1 MIKVEIWSD
10 VVCPFCYVGK
20 ERFENV
26 LSTFEYKDQVEV
38 IWKSFELD
46 PISKPAPN
54 TSALDDLARKKGWS
68 QSQINESTQYLTQ
81 IGKVEN
87 IDFQF
92 NKSKAVNTNHL
103 HRLLHLAAAYQL
115 QNELK
120 LAFFKVYFTN
130 GIDLNVET
138 EVIKITSALG
148 LPTDKV
154 TEVLHSDLYAAEVKA
169 DQLQAQKIG
178 VRGVPFFV
186 FNNEFAVSGAQ
197 ERRTFAE
204 ALQKAKE
211 GHVIAI
217 TDNNPA
223 LACDV
228 DNPNC

>member
-20 ERFENV
+20 QRFENV
-26 LSTFEYKDQVEV
+26 LSTFEFKDQVEV
-38 IWKSFELD
+38 VWKSFELD

-54 TSALDDLARKKGWS
+54 TSAIDDLARKKGWS
-68 QSQINESTQYLTQ
+68 KEQINASTQNLTQ
-81 IGKVEN
+81 IGKQEK

-92 NKSKAVNTNHL
+92 NTSKAVNTNHL
-103 HRLLHLAAAYQL
+103 HRLLHFAATHHL

-120 LAFFKVYFTN
+120 NAFFKAYFTD
-130 GIDLNVET
+130 GVDLNLEE
-138 EVIKITSALG
+138 EVLEITSSLD

-154 TEVLHSDLYAAEVKA
+154 TEVLHSDLFADKVAE
-169 DQLQAQKIG
+169 DQQQAQKIG

-197 ERRTFAE
+197 ERRTFVE

-211 GHVIAI
+211 GHVIEI
-217 TDNNPA
+217 VSSESD
-223 LACDV
+223 LACDIE
-228 DNPNC
+228 NPNC